1 MFPSSI
7 LPSHQLLTYETT
19 YQLGSCFHLVL
30 SSQQTEPPCPLC
42 STPSRRIHSRYT
54 RLVADLPV
62 AGYRVMLELQ
72 VKKFFK
78 ASPDHC
84 DKFGCKRWIFCER
97 LPEVV
102 QPYGRRS
109 IRLVEALKH
118 LGLLVSAEVSRSIA
132 ERFGI
137 SASPDS
143 FLRTARGCDAPSD
156 DIVVRKVGIDDWA
169 KRKGH
174 NYATIIVDLERGCPV
189 ELLPDREASTLQEW
203 LEAQPEIELIARDR
217 STAYAEA
224 CGSGAPQAEQIAD
237 LWHLLRNLFEA
248 IERHI
253 SGQYKSL
260 SAALKAT
267 LEEEALTSETT
278 ISTLASASCSK
289 QSESSRSQQASR
301 RQRRQ
306 ERFEEVKRLDEQGW
320 SKRQIAKELGLHRV
334 TLRKY
339 LAADELPGHGNAG
352 RRRQSLLDPFK
363 DYLQQRHTGG
373 CHNAARLFRELRA
386 RLFRRPHYR
395 QRLSPRA
402 QPRDAKPSN
411 SEHSNHSQAPGS
423 QDLGLVAAL

>member
-7 LPSHQLLTYETT
+7 FPNEQLLS
-19 YQLGSCFHLVL
+19 YQAPQQIGSCFPLTL
-30 SSQQTEPPCPLC
+30 SSKQSEPPCPLC
-42 STPSRRIHSRYT
+42 STPSRRVHSRYT

-248 IERHI
+248 LERHL
-253 SGQYKSL
+253 SGQYKTL
-260 SAALKAT
+260 NATLKQAALNQ
-267 LEEEALTSETT
+267 EAP
-278 ISTLASASCSK
+278 ASSPLDASVSPLSK
-289 QSESSRSQQASR
+289 QRESSSSRQRASR